1 MATTSTQRIGV
12 RYGIL
17 SAVAMIV
24 YFLVINLLD
33 LQDSELVRFGS
44 NIFILIA
51 VVLAINTL
59 KKSYEAMQR
68 LPPYLPGL
76 AIGFLVGL
84 LGSGL
89 YAAFILFHAI
99 FLNPGYAGVLQNQD
113 YFGIRLPLMMVLGS
127 VVILGTAVGAM
138 TGYILMMA
146 FDNSGG
152 SRARPTTTTRH
163 LTNNPH

>member
-1 MATTSTQRIGV
+1 MATTSVQGIGV

-17 SAVAMIV
+17 SAVAMII
-24 YFLVINLLD
+24 YFLIINALGF
-33 LQDSELVRFGS
+33 QNSEIIRFGS

-51 VVLAINTL
+51 VVLAIGTL
-59 KKSYEAMQR
+59 KKSHDALHRET
-68 LPPYLPGL
+68 PYLPGL

-89 YAAFILFHAI
+89 YAGFILFHAI
-99 FLNPGYAGVLQNQD
+99 FLEPGYAGVLHNQD

-146 FDNSGG
+146 FDHSGG
-152 SRARPTTTTRH
+152 HQGNA
-163 LTNNPH
+163 NY

>member
-1 MATTSTQRIGV
+1 MATTSPQRIGIL
-12 RYGIL
+12 YGII

-24 YFLVINLLD
+24 YYLVINLLG
-33 LQDSELVRFGS
+33 LQNSEIIRFAS

-51 VVLAINTL
+51 IMLAINTFRRN
-59 KKSYEAMQR
+59 YEALHR
-68 LPPYLPGL
+68 HPPYLPGL

-84 LGSGL
+84 VGAGL

-113 YFGIRLPLMMVLGS
+113 YFGFRLPLLMVLGS

-138 TGYILMMA
+138 TSYILMMA
-146 FDNSGG
+146 FDHSGG
-152 SRARPTTTTRH
+152 QPEKAEY
-163 LTNNPH
+163 

>member
-1 MATTSTQRIGV
+1 MATTSIQGIGV
-12 RYGIL
+12 RYGII

-24 YFLVINLLD
+24 YFLVIISLG
-33 LQDSELVRFGS
+33 LQDSEIIRFAS

-51 VVLAINTL
+51 VILAIGTL
-59 KKSYEAMQR
+59 KKRHDAMNR
-68 LPPYLPGL
+68 ETPYLPGL

-84 LGSGL
+84 IGSGL

-99 FLNPGYAGVLQNQD
+99 FINPGYAGVLENQD
-113 YFGIRLPLMMVLGS
+113 YFGVSLPLMMVLGS

-152 SRARPTTTTRH
+152 SMATPTTGHRH
-163 LTNNPH
+163 LTNKPN

>member
-1 MATTSTQRIGV
+1 MATTSIQSIGV

-24 YFLVINLLD
+24 YFLVINLLG
-33 LQDSELVRFGS
+33 LQDSEVVRFGS

-51 VVLAINTL
+51 VVLAIGTL
-59 KKSYEAMQR
+59 KRSYDARHKET
-68 LPPYLPGL
+68 PYLPGL

-84 LGSGL
+84 LGSAV
-89 YAAFILFHAI
+89 YAAFILLHSL
-99 FLNPGYAGVLQNQD
+99 FLNPDYAGVLQNQD
-113 YFGIRLPLMMVLGS
+113 YFGVRLPLLMVLGS

-146 FDNSGG
+146 FDRSGG
-152 SRARPTTTTRH
+152 PQETR
-163 LTNNPH
+163 